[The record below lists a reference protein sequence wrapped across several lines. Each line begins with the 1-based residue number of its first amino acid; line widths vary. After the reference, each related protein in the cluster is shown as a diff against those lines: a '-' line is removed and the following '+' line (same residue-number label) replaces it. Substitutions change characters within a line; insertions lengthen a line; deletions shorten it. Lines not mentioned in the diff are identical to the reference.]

1 MFGQLR
7 GVFMLNYRQFK
18 LFVEDTISLSGFNL
32 TEYQDKYYF
41 KIKMLEVFPQF
52 TEKEI
57 YEAINNSIDNSS
69 PMNSNLAALI
79 IGELFK
85 IYSAKTNDSYLR

>member
-1 MFGQLR
+1 MFGRLR

-18 LFVEDTISLSGFNL
+18 LFVEDTITLNGFNL

-41 KIKMLEVFPQF
+41 KKKMLEVFPQF
-52 TEKEI
+52 TEKDI
-57 YEAINNSIDNSS
+57 YDTINNSIDNSP
-69 PMNSNLAALI
+69 PMKSNLAALI
-79 IGELFK
+79 ISELFK